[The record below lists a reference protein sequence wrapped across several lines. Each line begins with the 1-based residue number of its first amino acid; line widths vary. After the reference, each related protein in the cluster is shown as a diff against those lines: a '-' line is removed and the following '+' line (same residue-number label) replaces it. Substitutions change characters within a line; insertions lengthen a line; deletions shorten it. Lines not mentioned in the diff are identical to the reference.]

1 MMIDWDNST
10 ALDKRLPGSWVNPAR
25 ILWIVLTLVYLGIY
39 AVGIPARLAELRH
52 SICSGQDCLP
62 LVLAQGDLPFLERI
76 GFTTDTY
83 ALYQVGLEV
92 TLGVLI
98 VILGFLIFWRK
109 SDTWIGLLVSIGLVW
124 FGASFLTESNELLAR
139 LHPEFSGVDNLL
151 SSIGFILL
159 ILVFFLFPNGR
170 FIPRFMAIV
179 FLIVVLP
186 IFASLVAFFANVIT
200 YMSFA
205 RIYNMVLVIG
215 LLLGSAA
222 QIYRFRRVSGSVQRQ
237 QTKWVVAGLAGTA
250 LASFIW
256 QLVMVEFAPPPG
268 AARLYINV
276 FGMAFLAVMIFSLPL
291 ALSVAILRYRLWDID
306 LIIRRTLIYSALTG
320 TLALV
325 YFGSVLVL
333 QNIFR
338 TFTGDD
344 NQVALVLST
353 LAIAALFYPLRQRIQ
368 DFIDRRFYRSKYD
381 AEKAIGEF
389 AALTRDQV
397 EIEKLR
403 RALAVVVEQTLQPE
417 YVSIWIPA
425 NRKEG
430 NA

>member
-1 MMIDWDNST
+1 
-10 ALDKRLPGSWVNPAR
+10 
-25 ILWIVLTLVYLGIY
+25 
-39 AVGIPARLAELRH
+39 
-52 SICSGQDCLP
+52 
-62 LVLAQGDLPFLERI
+62 
-76 GFTTDTY
+76 
-83 ALYQVGLEV
+83 
-92 TLGVLI
+92 
-98 VILGFLIFWRK
+98 
-109 SDTWIGLLVSIGLVW
+109 
-124 FGASFLTESNELLAR
+124 
-139 LHPEFSGVDNLL
+139 
-151 SSIGFILL
+151 
-159 ILVFFLFPNGR
+159 
-170 FIPRFMAIV
+170 
-179 FLIVVLP
+179 
-186 IFASLVAFFANVIT
+186 
-200 YMSFA
+200 
-205 RIYNMVLVIG
+205 
-215 LLLGSAA
+215 
-222 QIYRFRRVSGSVQRQ
+222 
-237 QTKWVVAGLAGTA
+237 
-250 LASFIW
+250 
-256 QLVMVEFAPPPG
+256 
-268 AARLYINV
+268 
-276 FGMAFLAVMIFSLPL
+276 MIFSLPL